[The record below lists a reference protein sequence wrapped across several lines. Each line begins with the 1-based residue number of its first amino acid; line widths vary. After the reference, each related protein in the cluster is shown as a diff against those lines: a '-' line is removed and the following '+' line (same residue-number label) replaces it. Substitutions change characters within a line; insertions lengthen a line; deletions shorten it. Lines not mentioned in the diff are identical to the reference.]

1 MKKKWCMLGFLVV
14 CASGYASA
22 WTLDNT
28 ASSLAFATVK
38 ASDIGESHRFKSIS
52 GMVSSDGE
60 VAIEIDL
67 ASIDTGIPI
76 RDERMG
82 EHLFQVIRFPT
93 AQFNTSI
100 NLDDVGSIR
109 LGGAK
114 TVAVQGELIVGTSR
128 LKLAFDVLVWRLA
141 DQSMVV
147 STVQPVI
154 VNAASLNLVSGVEK
168 LREIAGLPSISK
180 AVPVTFSL
188 TFRHDG

>member
-1 MKKKWCMLGFLVV
+1 MLGFLIAV
-14 CASGYASA
+14 ASGYASA

-52 GMVSSDGE
+52 GVVSSDGE

-67 ASIDTGIPI
+67 ASVDTGIPI

-82 EHLFQVIRFPT
+82 EHLFQVIQFPT

-114 TVAVQGELIVGTSR
+114 KLAVQGELIVGTSR

>member
-1 MKKKWCMLGFLVV
+1 MKKKWCMLGCLIV

-82 EHLFQVIRFPT
+82 EHLFQVIQFPT

-100 NLDDVGSIR
+100 NLDEVGSIR

-128 LKLAFDVLVWRLA
+128 LQLAFAVQSARLSSLGLLVCFLYLHLSFL
-141 DQSMVV
+141 DPILFDSMD
-147 STVQPVI
+147 
-154 VNAASLNLVSGVEK
+154 L
-168 LREIAGLPSISK
+168 
-180 AVPVTFSL
+180 
-188 TFRHDG
+188 